1 MAITTFDELKQALLD
16 FSHRDDVDLLLPQF
30 ISMAEQEMYAN
41 ADEVLRVRSG
51 EIRSTSTTA
60 TGQYLALPEDFQSM
74 RALLLTAAD
83 AKCPVTQKAPTQM
96 QRQTGTGQPT
106 AFAITSQL
114 EFDRVPDTEYP
125 IEIQYYATAAPLSV
139 TVTTNTVLDNFPNVY
154 LFGALWALFEYAM
167 DEQQAQKYYARFI
180 RAIKGAN
187 KKDKQGRYGPAPA
200 MTANRV
206 TP

>member
-1 MAITTFDELKQALLD
+1 MAITTFDGLKQALLD

-41 ADEVLRVRSG
+41 ADEVLKVRSG

-60 TGQYLALPEDFQSM
+60 TGQYLALPADYQSM
-74 RALLLTAAD
+74 RALLLTASGD
-83 AKCPVTQKAPTQM
+83 TFPLDQKAPSQLRRL
-96 QRQTGTGQPT
+96 QGTGQPT
-106 AFAITSQL
+106 SFAVTSQL
-114 EFDRVPDTEYP
+114 EFNRVPDSEYSV
-125 IEIQYYATAAPLSV
+125 EIQYYGTATPLSA
-139 TVTTNTVLDNFPNVY
+139 TVASNTVLDSFPNIY
-154 LFGALWALFEYAM
+154 LFGGLWALFEYAM
-167 DEQQAQKYYARFI
+167 DEEQAQKYYARFI

-200 MTANRV
+200 MSINRA